1 VNPDSWELGVL
12 SHIQMKKI
20 SFTLIFFAISVLVLA
35 QHESQRYAV
44 KSGHVEYKISGNTT
58 GTKSI
63 WWDDYGAK
71 SRTEEN
77 TVNIVRML
85 GITNETRTHMV
96 SIIDGDR
103 FWTAD
108 LIEQT
113 GETGTIPVW
122 VGEYEYG
129 SLSESERKE
138 FEMDILESFG
148 GRIAGQETVM
158 GYECDIIEL
167 MGAQSWIYK
176 GVALKTEASMLG
188 ISVKEMAVQFDEN
201 AHVSASIFEP
211 PTGIQY
217 ISMDEMQRDLY
228 TDGFDAFMGDDLY
241 DDYDDYEDEDIV
253 PLDYSYEKFRE
264 IVNGFSYKG
273 FSPVMVFND
282 DGQYI
287 ASFIGVMGSISIIA
301 TSDENEFELGDF
313 KEYESFRHSGKQFHY
328 GFIEEDIEDGTGS
341 ALIEEYPRE
350 DMYITILAIPSMTK
364 EALLEVAG
372 QLKF

>member
-1 VNPDSWELGVL
+1 
-12 SHIQMKKI
+12 MKK
-20 SFTLIFFAISVLVLA
+20 FIFSLVLLALSVFVFA
-35 QHESQRYAV
+35 QHESQRYAI
-44 KSGHVEYKISGNTT
+44 KSGYIEYEISGNTT

-85 GITNETRTHMV
+85 GITNETRLHTI

-138 FEMDILESFG
+138 FEMEILESFG
-148 GRIAGQETVM
+148 GRIAGQETFM

-167 MGAQSWIYK
+167 MGARSWIYK

-188 ISVKEMAVQFDEN
+188 ISVKEKAVQFDEN
-201 AHVSASIFEP
+201 ANVSASRFEP

-217 ISMDEMQRDLY
+217 TSMDEMQRDLFR
-228 TDGFDAFMGDDLY
+228 DGFDAFMDDDLY

-253 PLDYSYEKFRE
+253 PLDYPYDRFRE
-264 IVNGFSYKG
+264 VVDGFSYKG

-287 ASFIGVMGSISIIA
+287 ASFIGGMGSISIIA
-301 TSDENEFELGDF
+301 TSDENEFELGDLQ
-313 KEYESFRHSGKQFHY
+313 EYESFRHNGKQFHY
-328 GFIEEDIEDGTGS
+328 GLIEEDIEDGTGS

-364 EALLEVAG
+364 ESLLEVAG
-372 QLKF
+372 KLKF